1 MQKVQNRNSLEI
13 LLLSVEE
20 KDIERELESI
30 LKQMTNQSIQ
40 VLKKPEIY
48 YIVSIKERY
57 ICELHLTTIT
67 KEFCGRIENQTSTSI
82 YFRLN
87 GSDALVIIPHSW
99 IEWMA
104 PAKKLWQEI

>member
-1 MQKVQNRNSLEI
+1 M
-13 LLLSVEE
+13 LLSSGGKGTEE
-20 KDIERELESI
+20 LRNI
-30 LKQMTNQSIQ
+30 LKQMSDQPIQ
-40 VLKKPEIY
+40 ILKNPKIY

-67 KEFCGRIENQTSTSI
+67 KEFCGRIKNQTNTSI

-87 GSDALVIIPHSW
+87 GSDALVIISHNW

-104 PAKKLWQEI
+104 PAKKLRQIN

>member
-1 MQKVQNRNSLEI
+1 ME
-13 LLLSVEE
+13 
-20 KDIERELESI
+20 ELEKI
-30 LKQMTNQSIQ
+30 LKHMANQPIQ
-40 VLKKPEIY
+40 VLKEPEIY

-57 ICELHLTTIT
+57 IYDLHLTTIT
-67 KEFCGRIENQTSTSI
+67 KEFCGRIENLTSTNI

-104 PAKKLWQEI
+104 PSKELWKLR

>member
-1 MQKVQNRNSLEI
+1 M
-13 LLLSVEE
+13 
-20 KDIERELESI
+20 ERELESI
-30 LKQMTNQSIQ
+30 LKQMTNQPIQ

-87 GSDALVIIPHSW
+87 GSDALLIIPHSW

-104 PAKKLWQEI
+104 PAKDLWELNC